1 MSTASFT
8 VDPGFAV
15 GAVDDRVF
23 GSFVEHLGRCVYT
36 GIYEPD
42 HPTADDNGFRGDV
55 LALVRELGVTT
66 VRYPGGNFVSGY
78 DWEDGIGPRAERP
91 VRLDLAWRSIET
103 NQFGT
108 DEFLRWTA
116 LAGVEP
122 MLAVNL
128 GTRGVDEARAH
139 VEYCNHPGGTT
150 RSDLRAANGHAAPY
164 GVPLWCLGNE
174 MDGPWQIGQ
183 KTATEY
189 GRLAAEAG
197 KAMKLVDPSIEL
209 VACGSSGRAMPTF
222 GAWEAQV
229 LEQCYDAVDHISLH
243 AYYDPEETDVDS
255 FLASSVDMLAF
266 IGSVVATCDHA
277 RAKARSDKQLGLSFD
292 EWNVWYLSGFQDE
305 PDRPWTE
312 HPRLIEDTY
321 TLADAVVV
329 GTLLITL
336 LRNADR
342 VKIAC
347 LAQLVNA
354 IAAIRTEPG
363 GAAWRQTVFH
373 PFAAASAVARGGVV
387 LRVEPDAPRIETER
401 YGSVP
406 ALEATAIWHDGDGTL
421 AILAVNRH
429 RFEALDLDVDVAR
442 LGDVACLD
450 HTTLDGDPAAT
461 NTAGAPDT
469 VRPRALAGAEVS
481 GGHLRAQLPP
491 LSWNVLRLGRSG

>member
-15 GAVDDRVF
+15 GAIDDRVF

-36 GIYEPD
+36 GIYEPG

-128 GTRGVDEARAH
+128 GTRGVDEARAL
-139 VEYCNHPGGTT
+139 VEYCNHRGGTT
-150 RSDLRAANGHAAPY
+150 RSDLRAANGYVAPY

-189 GRLAAEAG
+189 GRLTAEAG

-255 FLASSVDMLAF
+255 FLASSVDMQAF

-292 EWNVWYLSGFQDE
+292 EWNVWYLSAL
-305 PDRPWTE
+305 
-312 HPRLIEDTY
+312 PRR
-321 TLADAVVV
+321 ARSAV
-329 GTLLITL
+329 GGASA
-336 LRNADR
+336 ADR
-342 VKIAC
+342 GHIHARGRRCRRHVAHH
-347 LAQLVNA
+347 
-354 IAAIRTEPG
+354 AAPERGPRKDRLPRPARERDRRRSGRSRAVRPGARRSSIRSRRRP
-363 GAAWRQTVFH
+363 RSR
-373 PFAAASAVARGGVV
+373 AAASSCASSSTRRGS
-387 LRVEPDAPRIETER
+387 RRSD
-401 YGSVP
+401 
-406 ALEATAIWHDGDGTL
+406 TA
-421 AILAVNRH
+421 
-429 RFEALDLDVDVAR
+429 
-442 LGDVACLD
+442 AC
-450 HTTLDGDPAAT
+450 
-461 NTAGAPDT
+461 
-469 VRPRALAGAEVS
+469 
-481 GGHLRAQLPP
+481 P
-491 LSWNVLRLGRSG
+491 LSR